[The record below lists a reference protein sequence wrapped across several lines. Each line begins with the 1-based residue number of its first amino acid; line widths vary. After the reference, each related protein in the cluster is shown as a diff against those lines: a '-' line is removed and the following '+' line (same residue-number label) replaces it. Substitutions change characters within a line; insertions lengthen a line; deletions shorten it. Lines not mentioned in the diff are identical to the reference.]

1 MKESIDKRLKIL
13 HILTEEQTL
22 ILFED
27 IYNEY
32 YKLAFYII
40 SKYINNYDD
49 ICDLVNDCFLNI
61 YKNIKNIRK
70 NVKYYIVVTS
80 KNAAIN
86 FLKKQ
91 NNIILDNDFI
101 YNQKYEQQDKVDYNY
116 IYKILNELLS
126 KEEIEIIELHL
137 LYNKKFRE
145 IAKFKKQKEQTIKT
159 TYYRAIKK
167 VKEKSDI
174 NE

>member
-32 YKLAFYII
+32 YKLSFYII

-49 ICDLVNDCFLNI
+49 ICDIVNDCFLNV
-61 YKNIKNIRK
+61 YKNIKNIK
-70 NVKYYIVVTS
+70 KSIKYYIVVTS
-80 KNAAIN
+80 KNASIN

-91 NNIILDNDFI
+91 NNIILDDDLI
-101 YNQKYEQQDKVDYNY
+101 YNQKYEQENIENSNSTLIVSEENY
-116 IYKILNELLS
+116 PPEISSNSKAETLS
-126 KEEIEIIELHL
+126 IE
-137 LYNKKFRE
+137 
-145 IAKFKKQKEQTIKT
+145 
-159 TYYRAIKK
+159 
-167 VKEKSDI
+167 
-174 NE
+174 